1 MRRAAARLS
10 AAGSAPVSVID
21 CIDRWDAR
29 GLVVLEDRLHP
40 GLRGGLSLVEGR
52 WLIILNQ
59 DDSPT
64 RARFTLAHELGHI
77 VLGDGVRGDVGLGAA
92 LDQVIGGG
100 APGPGRGRSNAVRE
114 ALCDRFAVELLLPA
128 ALVRFAWVQEPDV
141 AALARRFDVSRA
153 AARRRIRELGLE
165 AV

>member
-10 AAGSAPVSVID
+10 AAGSPPVSVID

-52 WLIILNQ
+52 WLIILNR
-59 DDSPT
+59 DDSPA

-77 VLGDGVRGDVGLGAA
+77 VLGDGVLGDGVLDDGVLDDVVGAGA
-92 LDQVIGGG
+92 QE
-100 APGPGRGRSNAVRE
+100 PSRHRSDPLCE
-114 ALCDRFAVELLLPA
+114 ALCDRFAVELLLPGLVGAIRLGAGTGCRGAGA
-128 ALVRFAWVQEPDV
+128 AL
-141 AALARRFDVSRA
+141 
-153 AARRRIRELGLE
+153 
-165 AV
+165 